1 MEKTVLKAAQSRE
14 LISEVGQEIERIAS
28 YGQAMFEMSAQIATS
43 AEVQSSVAAD
53 IAHNLD
59 EVRQQSLQ
67 VEESAA
73 STVAGTSNLKI
84 TAQELTNLLH
94 GLKV

>member
-1 MEKTVLKAAQSRE
+1 
-14 LISEVGQEIERIAS
+14 
-28 YGQAMFEMSAQIATS
+28 MFEMSVQIATS
-43 AEVQSSVAAD
+43 AEEQSSVAAD

-84 TAQELTNLLH
+84 TAQELTSLLH